1 MEGLLSTGS
10 TLSSFLIAI
19 QMDLH
24 QLVLVNF
31 LETLQD
37 TKHLAVS
44 KKLLL
49 APDIVCC
56 LLCVKSYWKA
66 APIEAGKRKLLFFFI
81 CSTNFV

>member
-56 LLCVKSYWKA
+56 LLCVK
-66 APIEAGKRKLLFFFI
+66 ELLKSGTHRGRQAQTFI
-81 CSTNFV
+81 LLHLFY